1 MIYFILDVVDGL
13 IKIGFTTNIRLR
25 LRKLRSQTPNTLK
38 LLGTIPGTRR
48 DEARLHDR
56 FYSKRIWG
64 EWFDISEQQVVEI
77 LECTDYIAVKS
88 GQLALPLD
96 EPASAS
102 VAALDPEPFI
112 FEIVVQATLR
122 RAA

>member
-13 IKIGFTTNIRLR
+13 IKIGFTTNVKLR
-25 LRKLRSQTPNTLK
+25 LQKLRSQTPNTLK

-48 DEARLHDR
+48 DEARFHDR
-56 FYSKRIWG
+56 FYSKRVWG
-64 EWFDISEQQVVEI
+64 EWFDISEQQVAEI

-96 EPASAS
+96 EPASVPISAS
-102 VAALDPEPFI
+102 DPVSFI